1 MILDK
6 IFPKKLKRLFF
17 IPDTH
22 VPFEDKRAF
31 KLVLASAENFKPDVL
46 YVGGDFGDFNA
57 VSFHEKDPKK
67 APSLKSEVDAV
78 NKALRKVEQL
88 PAKEFIFIEGNH
100 EYRLR
105 RYLADKAPALF
116 EFLSIPELLKLDKKP
131 WKFIPYKE
139 HTTSGKLSV
148 THDLGQSGKNA
159 IRGALD
165 SFQHNVVINHI
176 HRMGLTYGGNIRG
189 DTHVAASFGWL
200 GDKNNS
206 AFKYMHNFQI
216 TKDWQL
222 GFGVGFMEPNGNV
235 HLQAVPIINY
245 KCVVNGELIC
255 G

>member
-6 IFPKKLKRLFF
+6 LFPKKLKRLAF

-22 VPFEDKRAF
+22 VPCEDKRAF
-31 KLVLASAENFKPDVL
+31 KLVLKALHQFKPDTL
-46 YVGGDFGDFNA
+46 YIGGDFGDFNG

-67 APSLKSEVDAV
+67 AASLKAEVDAV
-78 NKALRKVEQL
+78 CRALRKVEQI

-100 EYRLR
+100 EYRLH
-105 RYLADKAPALF
+105 RYLAEKAPALF
-116 EFLSIPELLKLDKKP
+116 EYINTQDLLKLKDKP

-139 HTTSGKLSV
+139 HVTSGKLSV

-165 SFQHNVVINHI
+165 SFQHNVIINHV
-176 HRMGLTYGGNIRG
+176 HRMGITYGGNIRG
-189 DTHVAASFGWL
+189 DTHLAACFGWL
-200 GDKNNS
+200 GDRRNP
-206 AFKYMHNFQI
+206 AFKYMHNYQI
-216 TKDWQL
+216 MKDWQL
-222 GFGVGFMEPNGNV
+222 GFGIGFMEPNGNV

-245 KCVVNGELIC
+245 KCVVNGELIS